1 MDIYDVLEL
10 PMAARIDR
18 VVPKKQFYDN
28 GDLSSADKKLFDYVE
43 KIYWRYALKTENS
56 FIQPYRDEEK
66 DYPEIEVL
74 EVNLRAEKQ
83 LKRLAEVIIHAIPY
97 PMLLFFTLADKRR
110 LYMGKL
116 RQSQADSER
125 MALVAMEDT
134 DWRSEEDDF
143 WPEMSLRKIPG
154 ANFCQLYEGW
164 FDAISKRHLA
174 TLSVD
179 TDNISGDEARE
190 TVQRITAIEQ
200 EMNKLRKQMK
210 AESQFNRKMELN
222 TRLQKLKREMKKITA
237 QGSREQ

>member
-110 LYMGKL
+110 LHMGKL

-125 MALVAMEDT
+125 MVLVAMEDT

-143 WPEMSLRKIPG
+143 WPEMSLRKMPG
-154 ANFCQLYEGW
+154 ANFCQLYESW
-164 FDAISKRHLA
+164 FDAISKSHLVA
-174 TLSVD
+174 LSVD
-179 TDNISGDEARE
+179 TEAMSGDEARE
-190 TVQRITAIEQ
+190 KLQRITAIEQ

>member
-1 MDIYDVLEL
+1 MSIYEVMEL
-10 PMAARIDR
+10 PTAARIDR

-28 GDLSSADKKLFDYVE
+28 GDLSSIDKKLFDHVE

-66 DYPEIEVL
+66 NYPEIEVL
-74 EVNLRAEKQ
+74 EVNLRAEKRM
-83 LKRLAEVIIHAIPY
+83 KRLAEVIIHAIPY
-97 PMLLFFTLADKRR
+97 PMLLFFILGEKRR

-125 MALVAMEDT
+125 MTLVAMEDT
-134 DWRSEEDDF
+134 DWQSAEDDF
-143 WPEMSLRKIPG
+143 WPELSLRKMPG

-174 TLSVD
+174 ALSVD
-179 TDNISGDEARE
+179 TEAMSGDEARE
-190 TVQRITAIEQ
+190 TLQRIMAMEQ
-200 EMNKLRKQMK
+200 EMNKLRKQIK
-210 AESQFNRKMELN
+210 SESQFNRKMEFN
-222 TRLQKLKREMKKITA
+222 TRLQKLKRVLKKITA

>member
-116 RQSQADSER
+116 RKSQARRIVRGWRWWLWKIRTGGAKKMTFGRKCPCGKCRGQISASCMKVGLMPSVKVIWRHCLWIRTISLAMRPER
-125 MALVAMEDT
+125 QYSAL
-134 DWRSEEDDF
+134 R
-143 WPEMSLRKIPG
+143 P
-154 ANFCQLYEGW
+154 
-164 FDAISKRHLA
+164 
-174 TLSVD
+174 
-179 TDNISGDEARE
+179 
-190 TVQRITAIEQ
+190 
-200 EMNKLRKQMK
+200 
-210 AESQFNRKMELN
+210 
-222 TRLQKLKREMKKITA
+222 
-237 QGSREQ
+237 

>member
-1 MDIYDVLEL
+1 MSIYEIMEL
-10 PMAARIDR
+10 PTAARIDR

-28 GDLSSADKKLFDYVE
+28 GDLSSNDKKLFDHVE

-97 PMLLFFTLADKRR
+97 PMLLFFTLGDMRR

-134 DWRSEEDDF
+134 NWRSAEDDF
-143 WPEMSLRKIPG
+143 WPELSLRKMPG

-164 FDAISKRHLA
+164 FDAISKSHLA
-174 TLSVD
+174 ALSVD
-179 TDNISGDEARE
+179 ANNISGDKARE
-190 TVQRITAIEQ
+190 TLQRITAIEQ

-210 AESQFNRKMELN
+210 AEIQFNRKMELN
-222 TRLQKLKREMKKITA
+222 TRLQKLKREMKKITE

>member
-28 GDLSSADKKLFDYVE
+28 GDLSSADKKLFDHVE

-56 FIQPYRDEEK
+56 FIQAFNDGEK

-74 EVNLRAEKQ
+74 EVHLREEKK

-97 PMLLFFTLADKRR
+97 PMLLLFTLGNKRR

-143 WPEMSLRKIPG
+143 WPEMSLRKMPG

-164 FDAISKRHLA
+164 FDTISKSHLA

>member
-1 MDIYDVLEL
+1 MTIYEVMEL
-10 PMAARIDR
+10 PAAARIDR

-28 GDLSSADKKLFDYVE
+28 GVSSADKKLFDHVE

-66 DYPEIEVL
+66 DYLEIEVL

-83 LKRLAEVIIHAIPY
+83 PKRLAEVIIHAIPY
-97 PMLLFFTLADKRR
+97 PMLIFFTLADKRR

-125 MALVAMEDT
+125 MTLVAMEDT

-143 WPEMSLRKIPG
+143 WSELSLRKMPG

-164 FDAISKRHLA
+164 FDTISKSHLA
-174 TLSVD
+174 ALSVD
-179 TDNISGDEARE
+179 TDDISGDEARE
-190 TVQRITAIEQ
+190 TLQRITAIEQ
-200 EMNKLRKQMK
+200 EINKLRKQMK

-222 TRLQKLKREMKKITA
+222 TRLQKLKREMKKITE

>member
-1 MDIYDVLEL
+1 MSIYEVMEL
-10 PMAARIDR
+10 PSAARIDR

-28 GDLSSADKKLFDYVE
+28 GDLSSADKKLFDHVE

-56 FIQPYRDEEK
+56 FIQSYRDEEK

-83 LKRLAEVIIHAIPY
+83 LKRLVEVIIHAISY
-97 PMLLFFTLADKRR
+97 PMLLFFILGDKRR

-125 MALVAMEDT
+125 MTLVAMEDT
-134 DWRSEEDDF
+134 GWRSEEDDF
-143 WPEMSLRKIPG
+143 WSELSLRKIPG
-154 ANFCQLYEGW
+154 ANFCQLYESW
-164 FDAISKRHLA
+164 FDAISKSHLVV
-174 TLSVD
+174 LSVD
-179 TDNISGDEARE
+179 TEAMSGDEARE
-190 TVQRITAIEQ
+190 KLQRITAIEQ